1 MSLYVIST
9 IGLSHMRS
17 KYQRWIHKW
26 ESRLTSR
33 DTNRIVRPLEWGT
46 QWAQRWSVASNIGVP
61 DDPANA
67 AAMIEYWSAVNRRI
81 IENSDEFYAYQSPTD
96 FRLETRKVELFHTG
110 SEPPKKKLK
119 DEYAEFLRFTSPVAT
134 PYPENNLM
142 NARWFPAKGHRAVVV
157 IPQWNADGVSQNGL
171 CRIFTRLGIA
181 ALRMSM
187 PYHDI
192 RRPAGFTRA
201 DYAVSANIGRTI
213 HSVKQGIADIRSCLD
228 WLQQQGYTKLGI
240 VGTSLG
246 SCYAFIAAAH
256 DKRIRVNVFNHAST
270 TFGDVVWTGQS
281 TRHIRQGLEGTL
293 THDQLRDAW
302 MCISPMVYFQK
313 FHRWPKKSLMIYGRY
328 DLTFL
333 PEFSMQ
339 AAAEF
344 LKRGLDTTIK
354 ALPCGHY
361 TLGET
366 PYKYVDAWH
375 ISRFLAKAFG
385 T

>member
-1 MSLYVIST
+1 
-9 IGLSHMRS
+9 MRT
-17 KYQRWIHKW
+17 KYQRWIYKW
-26 ESRLTSR
+26 EHRLTSR

-46 QWAQRWSVASNIGVP
+46 DWAQCWPLVRDIPVP
-61 DDPANA
+61 QNQADT
-67 AAMIEYWSAVNRRI
+67 AAMVEYWNAVNQRI
-81 IENSDEFYAYQSPTD
+81 IDNSDEFYSYTTPTD
-96 FRLETRKVELFHTG
+96 FRLEARKVELFHTG
-110 SEPPKKKLK
+110 SEPPKAKLK
-119 DEYAEFLRFTSPVAT
+119 DETGHFLRFTSAVET
-134 PYPENNLM
+134 PFAENNLM
-142 NARWFPAKGHRAVVV
+142 NARWFPAKGQRAVVLM
-157 IPQWNADGVSQNGL
+157 PQWNADGVSQNAL
-171 CRIFTRLGIA
+171 CRIFNRLGIA

-192 RRPAGFTRA
+192 RRPEGFTRA
-201 DYAVSANIGRTI
+201 DYAVSSNIGRTI
-213 HSVKQGIADIRSCLD
+213 HAVKQGIADIRSCMD
-228 WLQQQGYTKLGI
+228 WLEQQGYSKLGI

-256 DKRIRVNVFNHAST
+256 DERIKVNVFNHAST

-281 TRHIRQGLEGTL
+281 TRHIRKGLEPVL
-293 THDQLRDAW
+293 NHDQVRDVW
-302 MCISPMVYFQK
+302 MSISPMAYFHE

-354 ALPCGHY
+354 PLPCGHY

-366 PYKYVDAWH
+366 PYKYMDAWH
-375 ISRFLAKAFG
+375 ISRFLAKAFAP
-385 T
+385 

>member
-1 MSLYVIST
+1 
-9 IGLSHMRS
+9 MRS
-17 KYQRWIHKW
+17 KYQRWIYKW

-46 QWAQRWSVASNIGVP
+46 DWAECWPIVRDIRPPQDQS
-61 DDPANA
+61 DA
-67 AAMIEYWSAVNRRI
+67 AAMIAYWSAVNRRI
-81 IENSDEFYAYQSPTD
+81 IENSDEFYSYKTPTD
-96 FRLETRKVELFHTG
+96 FRLQARKVELFHTG
-110 SEPPKKKLK
+110 SEPPKTKLK
-119 DEYAEFLRFTSPVAT
+119 DETGHFLRFTSAVET
-134 PYPENNLM
+134 PYAENNLM
-142 NARWFPAKGHRAVVV
+142 NARWFPAKGQRAVVLM
-157 IPQWNADGVSQNGL
+157 PQWNADGVSQNTL
-171 CRIFTRLGIA
+171 CRVFNRLGIA
-181 ALRMSM
+181 ALRMSL

-192 RRPAGFTRA
+192 RRPEGLTRA

-213 HSVKQGIADIRSCLD
+213 HAVRQGIADIRSCFD
-228 WLQQQGYTKLGI
+228 WLEQQGYTKLGI

-256 DKRIRVNVFNHAST
+256 DPRVSVNVFNHAST

-281 TRHIRQGLEGTL
+281 TRHIRKALEGGL
-293 THDQLRDAW
+293 NHDQVRDLW

-344 LKRGLDTTIK
+344 LKRGIDTTIK

-366 PYKYVDAWH
+366 PYKYMDAWH
-375 ISRFLAKAFG
+375 ISRFLAKAFAG
-385 T
+385 